1 MVEAQQQVIEPTL
14 SFISDHSHLAYPLIF
29 VLTFLEGE
37 AIVLA
42 AGLLASQGALD
53 AGLIFVVAWLGSF
66 GGDQMMYWVGRC
78 FGPRVLS
85 WLRGWRTRVES
96 LLPLINRRVVV
107 LTLSFRFI
115 YGLRNIAAFSIGL
128 SGVQP
133 ARFAGLNFLGAGVW
147 ALSFVAAG
155 YLFGEAMSH
164 FSHHTALAGLA
175 ALIAVA
181 VASAV
186 LIQRRRA
193 LRAAA

>member
-1 MVEAQQQVIEPTL
+1 MIEPIL
-14 SFISDHSHLAYPLIF
+14 SFISEHSHFAYPLIF

-42 AGLLASQGALD
+42 AGLLASQGVLD
-53 AGLIFVVAWLGSF
+53 AGLVFVVAWLGSF
-66 GGDQMMYWVGRC
+66 GGDQLMYWVGRC
-78 FGPRVLS
+78 FGPRVLGLLRS
-85 WLRGWRTRVES
+85 WRGRVES
-96 LLPLINRRVVV
+96 ILPVIQRRVVV

-155 YLFGEAMSH
+155 YLFGHAVTHLSH
-164 FSHHTALAGLA
+164 SALAGFALLVALA
-175 ALIAVA
+175 AG
-181 VASAV
+181 SV
-186 LIQRRRA
+186 LLMQRRRA
-193 LRAAA
+193 ARSA